1 MNRTGRNMPKKEIRL
16 ILSEGPRKI
25 DKINF

>member
-1 MNRTGRNMPKKEIRL
+1 MNRTGRNMPKKEIL
-16 ILSEGPRKI
+16 QILSEGPRKI